1 MDFLI
6 ATYLGLSWVFNIVV
20 PRVAKT
26 NNIRYTGETHPDWAP
41 SLNLDKVYVNAKSAM
56 DRESR
61 RVILN
66 VQETD
71 CTK

>member
-1 MDFLI
+1 MKILNNKVCNFGNC
-6 ATYLGLSWVFNIVV
+6 YVSWL
-20 PRVAKT
+20 
-26 NNIRYTGETHPDWAP
+26 YTGETHPDWAP